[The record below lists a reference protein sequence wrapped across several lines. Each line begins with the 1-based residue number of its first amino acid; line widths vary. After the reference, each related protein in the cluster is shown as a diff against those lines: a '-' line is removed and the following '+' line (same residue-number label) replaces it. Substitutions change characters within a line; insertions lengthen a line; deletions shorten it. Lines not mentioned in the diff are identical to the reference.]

1 MSLDEKCKAC
11 LEDLPVEGTH
21 VICSKCGGGL
31 HYTCSSVSEASW
43 HSMGQAKKNAWK
55 CADCRTR
62 KPLANQMLTRSGSN
76 SSLASSSGD
85 VGEGNRR
92 DETFQL
98 SGLEVLL
105 NKKFKEF
112 EKVIDKKIG
121 KIEGRLQEIERGLEF
136 VGNSVDDL
144 KKSCKEIEKK
154 VITVEKKQ
162 ETMEAQNQELR
173 KKVKDLEIAMQE
185 MAQDLN
191 QSKVE
196 ITGVP
201 QNVNHSVFMEK
212 VLEKINVVPAIV
224 IQTKVADHYFVA
236 SQIYQTETRA
246 EENRKLKEE
255 RQVEVLNTRQINR
268 EIEEF
273 KWEDW
278 MTIED
283 PERIYSKIVDKF
295 QDIYKKC
302 SKFLTP
308 QQLAKLITITQN
320 FTNPQY
326 RQRRETS
333 YQLRHQPEFVTS
345 HRFNNYGERLKSY
358 AVPKL
363 LSKYCQTYLE
373 ETNITLIKTK
383 LMSQLTA
390 EIE

>member
-1 MSLDEKCKAC
+1 MLPTELITRIMSLDEKCKAC

-212 VLEKINVVPAIV
+212 VLEKINVVPAIGKTEYSIEKVEQRKVGTDPPRMKSLMTVDFKNKATRNRV
-224 IQTKVADHYFVA
+224 IDTIKKNKVHMNTSLVG
-236 SQIYQTETRA
+236 ETSP
-246 EENRKLKEE
+246 
-255 RQVEVLNTRQINR
+255 QPIFIN
-268 EIEEF
+268 EA
-273 KWEDW
+273 
-278 MTIED
+278 
-283 PERIYSKIVDKF
+283 
-295 QDIYKKC
+295 
-302 SKFLTP
+302 LTP
-308 QQLAKLITITQN
+308 YMKKVFYETKKIKNDKGYQYLWIKDGHILLKKNEGSKVMRITCLANLDKL
-320 FTNPQY
+320 
-326 RQRRETS
+326 
-333 YQLRHQPEFVTS
+333 
-345 HRFNNYGERLKSY
+345 
-358 AVPKL
+358 
-363 LSKYCQTYLE
+363 
-373 ETNITLIKTK
+373 
-383 LMSQLTA
+383 
-390 EIE
+390 